1 VTGAIA
7 PLTDGNRWVPTDISQ
22 WVRGDL
28 LAIVLLV
35 LGAVLLTRLAG
46 WLRDKIMAH
55 INARASE
62 ADELVRSEAAKHRQV
77 VAQVVTWS
85 ALAVIYVVT
94 AVLIVQR
101 LGVPLAGLVAPAALL
116 SAALGF
122 GLQRFVQDI
131 GAGFFITGE
140 RQYGF
145 GDVITIATSGVTQP
159 VTGTVED
166 VTLRVTRLRT
176 VSGEVIT
183 TPNGQIIQV
192 TNLSRDWARAV
203 IDVPVPAAADVNRV
217 TEILRRVGEEAY
229 SDDRLRKMMLDPP
242 TVMGVEKIEVDTFS
256 VRMVARTLPGIQ
268 FEVGRELRARVALA
282 FRREGINVA
291 AELDAGRATGGAS

>member
-1 VTGAIA
+1 MTGAIA
-7 PLTDGNRWVPTDISQ
+7 PLNDVSGWARGN
-22 WVRGDL
+22 L
-28 LAIVLLV
+28 LVIVLLV
-35 LGAVLLTRLAG
+35 LGAILLTRLAEWARG
-46 WLRDKIMAH
+46 RIIKH
-55 INARASE
+55 IDARVNE

-77 VAQVVTWS
+77 VAQVVTWA
-85 ALAVIYVVT
+85 ALAVLYIVT
-94 AVLIVQR
+94 AVLIVQH

-131 GAGFFITGE
+131 GAGLFITGE

-145 GDVITIATSGVTQP
+145 GDVVRIAVSGVSQP

-166 VTLRVTRLRT
+166 VTLRVTRIRS

-183 TPNGQIIQV
+183 TPNGQIVQV

-203 IDVPVPAAADVNRV
+203 IDVPVPSYVDVSNV
-217 TEILRRVGEEAY
+217 TDILHRVGQDAY
-229 SDDRLRKMMLDPP
+229 NDDRLRKLMLDPP

-256 VRMVARTLPGIQ
+256 VRMVARTLPGVQ
-268 FEVGRELRARVALA
+268 FDVGRELRARVASA
-282 FRREGINVA
+282 FRYEGINVSA
-291 AELDAGRATGGAS
+291 DLDTGRATGGAS

>member
-1 VTGAIA
+1 MTGATA
-7 PLTDGNRWVPTDISQ
+7 PLTDFSQ
-22 WVRGDL
+22 WARGDL
-28 LAIVLLV
+28 LVIVLLV
-35 LGAVLLTRLAG
+35 LGAILFTRLAE
-46 WLRDKIMAH
+46 WLRGQIIAH
-55 INARASE
+55 IDARASE
-62 ADELVRSEAAKHRQV
+62 TDELVRSEAAKHRQV

-85 ALAVIYVVT
+85 VLAVLYLVT
-94 AVLIVQR
+94 AVLIVQH

-131 GAGFFITGE
+131 AAGLFITGE

-145 GDVITIATSGVTQP
+145 GDVVTIAATGVTQP

-166 VTLRVTRLRT
+166 VTLRVTRLRS

-183 TPNGQIIQV
+183 TPNGQIAQV

-203 IDVPVPAAADVNRV
+203 IDVPVPASVDVSHV
-217 TEILRRVGEEAY
+217 TDILRRVGEEAY

-242 TVMGVEKIEVDTFS
+242 TVMGVEKIEVNTFS
-256 VRMVARTLPGIQ
+256 VRMVARTLPGMQ
-268 FEVGRELRARVALA
+268 FDVGRELRARVASA
-282 FRREGINVA
+282 FRYEGINVP
-291 AELDAGRATGGAS
+291 AELDTGRATGGAS